1 MPTTTTRELVISAA
15 ALGIPSQPADK
26 IIVAASAELRIALDN
41 GLPRTH
47 PRCEA
52 LLLLINSAQRH
63 LIPKKNR
70 LAPRVDGIARN
81 SEEIAQT
88 LDASA
93 ASTAAAIGLKH
104 SEVLRHKAS
113 LILKGSARR
122 HAPSSPSKT
131 NNYSIP
137 VRKQRPGP
145 MKVRLLPRA
154 AQSSADSLFE
164 LARTDIVLGRAS
176 ILHKKNAVKLT
187 EERRRRRTVRTRKSL
202 TSNGAVQMNS
212 DYNALQ
218 QARYQPRAPNHVP
231 PRMSQMP
238 MPKDLQSGQLPHR
251 GNVPTAQPYPYPMT
265 AFHQPEPHPS
275 LPVATGNS
283 NASMAIRQILN
294 LPPTTPTAKP
304 NEKDPEAFKAFSIRS
319 VLADR
324 ERKILSRLS
333 ERRAELLSLP
343 LGLSEDVRRK
353 AIIES
358 KQMKLLETQRRVRSK
373 LCIEMKKA
381 WSPSYQDHGVVPTDN
396 LSRQYRRIVPV
407 HTYTNGYPRYS
418 PYDEGGF
425 QMPHRTEKTVAQDS
439 RNLAA
444 FDRKRFLDQKRRK
457 MAITNHLRIAHVQ
470 MFENYYSHAHV
481 ARHRINKA
489 IERYFVDKA
498 RAEERRKKQEQYER
512 LRLLR
517 SNDEQAYF
525 NLLKTTKNE
534 RLLQLVRQTD
544 NYLMQIGAQV
554 ERVRDKKDPDSGAG
568 ATVFNDLKEG
578 DKDSQS
584 IDAMRARRDM
594 YYTVTHSVS
603 EEVTQP
609 TIMTFGKL
617 KPYQIE
623 GLKWLVS
630 LYNNGLNGILADE
643 MGLGKTIQTI
653 ALLTYLI
660 ESKRNP
666 GPYLVIVPLS
676 TVGNWVR
683 ELDRWAP
690 SVTKVIYR
698 GNRDARRDAQAQL
711 YRGGFNVVITTYEF
725 VVRDQPVL
733 SRFHWKYII
742 IDEGHR
748 MKNAKCKL
756 AITLGTKYRSQNRL
770 LLTGTPLQNNLTE
783 LWALLNFLLPSIFSS
798 SDTFEQWFQKP
809 FESTTLG
816 DTAELEEEETLLVI
830 NRLHQVLRPFLLR
843 RLKTDVE
850 TQLPEKTETVIRCDM
865 SAWQRLLYRQ
875 VTDKVGLATS
885 ATGSVKA
892 FNNLLMQCKKICNHP
907 YLFYDDE
914 AILGLPDNMLIRTSG
929 KFHLLQHLIPKLKAS
944 GHRTLIFSQMTSA
957 LDYLEDFLTEISVQF
972 LRLDGGTKSDLR
984 QDMLNEFNAPNSPYF
999 CFLLST
1005 RAGGLGLNLQTADT
1019 VIIFD
1024 SDWNPMMDLQAQ
1036 DRAHRIGQ
1044 KNAVRVFRLISSG
1057 TVEVKILEQ
1066 ANKKLQ
1072 IDAQVIQAG
1081 QFNNKST
1088 ESDQHQMLKG
1098 LLSKK
1103 KNDGDELGDVP
1114 TLEELNRIVARNDEE
1129 FELFTKMDRTREQE
1143 RPYNPLME
1151 DEVDIPEWV
1160 RQPDLDF
1167 KTAEEKEAD
1176 ILLTHGRGRRKRA
1189 KIRDFDQ
1196 LTEREWMDVMQGHV
1210 AADEVFEKRQ
1220 RKRRKVRKAIDF
1232 EESNT
1237 DEDEMSIHD
1246 DEDEEDDEV
1255 EDGQESVEEREVEED
1270 AEKRNS
1276 KVGRRSTRRKANGI
1290 RSKVA

>member
-1 MPTTTTRELVISAA
+1 MPTTTTRELVFSAA

-26 IIVAASAELRIALDN
+26 IIASASAELRIALDN

-52 LLLLINSAQRH
+52 LLLLINSARRH

-70 LAPRVDGIARN
+70 TTPRVDGIARN
-81 SEEIAQT
+81 SEEIAQN

-93 ASTAAAIGLKH
+93 ASTAAAIGLRH
-104 SEVLRHKAS
+104 SESLRQKSS
-113 LILKGSARR
+113 LILKGSSRR
-122 HAPSSPSKT
+122 HTLSSPSKT
-131 NNYSIP
+131 NGYSIP

-154 AQSSADSLFE
+154 VQSSTEALFE
-164 LARTDIVLGRAS
+164 LARTDIGLGRS
-176 ILHKKNAVKLT
+176 SVLHKKNLVKFV
-187 EERRRRRTVRTRKSL
+187 EERRRRRSVRTRKSVI
-202 TSNGAVQMNS
+202 SNGTTLMTS

-218 QARYQPRAPNHVP
+218 QARYQSRTANHVP
-231 PRMSQMP
+231 PRMSQMQ
-238 MPKDLQSGQLPHR
+238 MPIHLQTGHIPQR
-251 GNVPTAQPYPYPMT
+251 GNPPTAQPYPYPMT
-265 AFHQPEPHPS
+265 AFHLPEPSQGTALVTNQSDVSALAMRRTFNYSQSTPS
-275 LPVATGNS
+275 SQP
-283 NASMAIRQILN
+283 SM
-294 LPPTTPTAKP
+294 
-304 NEKDPEAFKAFSIRS
+304 EESPEAVNAFSIRT
-319 VLADR
+319 VLVDR
-324 ERKILSRLS
+324 ERNILRRLS

-343 LGLSEDVRRK
+343 LGVSEDVRRK

-358 KQMKLLETQRRVRSK
+358 KQMKLLETQRRVRAK

-381 WSPSYQDHGVVPTDN
+381 WSSSYQDDLIVPSDN
-396 LSRQYRRIVPV
+396 LSRLYRRYVPV
-407 HTYTNGYPRYS
+407 HTFTNGYPRFN
-418 PYDEGGF
+418 PFDECGF
-425 QMPHRTEKTVAQDS
+425 QMPNRSEKTIAQDS

-444 FDRKRFLDQKRRK
+444 FDRKRFLDQKRMK
-457 MAITNHLRIAHVQ
+457 MAQRNHLRFEHVQ
-470 MFENYYSHAHV
+470 MFENYYSHAHDI
-481 ARHRINKA
+481 RQRICKG
-489 IERYFVDKA
+489 IQRYFADKA

-554 ERVRDKKDPDSGAG
+554 ERVRDKKDPDSEAG
-568 ATVFNDLKEG
+568 ATVFSDLKEK

-609 TIMTFGKL
+609 SIMTFGKL

-660 ESKRNP
+660 ETKKNA

-690 SVTKVIYR
+690 SVSKVVYR
-698 GNRDARRDAQAQL
+698 GNRNIRREAQSQL

-725 VVRDQPVL
+725 IVRDQPVL
-733 SRFHWKYII
+733 TRFHWQYII

-756 AITLGTKYRSQNRL
+756 AVTLGTRYRSANRL

-865 SAWQRLLYRQ
+865 SAWQRVLYRQ
-875 VTDKVGLATS
+875 VTEKIGLATS

-914 AILGLPDNMLIRTSG
+914 AILQLPENMLIRTSG

-972 LRLDGGTKSDLR
+972 LRLDGSTKSELR

-1044 KNAVRVFRLISSG
+1044 KNAVQVFRLISSG

-1114 TLEELNRIVARNDEE
+1114 TFEELNRIVARNDEE
-1129 FELFTKMDRTREQE
+1129 FDLFTKMDQMRDREN
-1143 RPYNPLME
+1143 PYNPLME
-1151 DEVDIPEWV
+1151 DKNDIPEWV
-1160 RQPDLDF
+1160 LQPDVEF

-1176 ILLTHGRGRRKRA
+1176 ILLTHGRGRRKRT
-1189 KIRDFDQ
+1189 KIRDFDR

-1210 AADEVFEKRQ
+1210 AADEVFE
-1220 RKRRKVRKAIDF
+1220 RKRSKRRRVQKTINFD
-1232 EESNT
+1232 ESDT
-1237 DEDEMSIHD
+1237 DDDEISVHD
-1246 DEDEEDDEV
+1246 DDEEVVMQRGEDEELQVENDDREQK
-1255 EDGQESVEEREVEED
+1255 QE
-1270 AEKRNS
+1270 
-1276 KVGRRSTRRKANGI
+1276 VGRRSRRKSNGLTKI
-1290 RSKVA
+1290 LKS